1 MSKEHRRPLFAV
13 LIVCTLIIASLPIGV
28 GAEGTSISAVPT
40 PRIAPEGEQQQADAA
55 LAQGRG
61 FLRRNRADQALP
73 LLESALELY
82 RHVNVPAGMAA
93 AQDAIGDIYVQHGQ
107 HEVALERYRNAL
119 DLFRA
124 QKDVAQVNLMLA
136 KIGATQYL
144 AGDEAASQA
153 TFAQMTGNNEAAG
166 EKRDSK
172 KKNAAV
178 IFAAL
183 SASAPG
189 MVCPSFNSNSNTPPP
204 MGNTAGNAPSPGN
217 AAGNGAGSATGNSAP
232 PNFGHAPNG
241 LDGIGRMDLRVVDQ
255 DGNPVPGVKAQL
267 ATKRPNG
274 INCDC
279 WENTDQI
286 GRAVLPPI
294 HVGKVL
300 KLALKAKGFESVEM
314 VVDPQQMAE
323 PFKVV
328 MRAKGALPKAAT
340 AAGGA
345 SPASAANA
353 AASSAANNARNFQ
366 PPACFGLY
374 SLFNSYVIG
383 QFGLGRGNYSQN
395 RLAEAR
401 ANYENVLAAADATGP
416 VGNLAAARLYR
427 VVAQTNLGDVD
438 FKEGRSAD
446 AIKLYTAA
454 AEGARQDSRPELV
467 WGAYRGIGKSH
478 LALAAQASNPQ
489 QAAQSREE
497 SLKAYRLSLA
507 SIELILDGSLRADE
521 ARAHF
526 LATTKDVFDEAAGAL
541 AEMALTTQSA
551 TATVG
556 GRRAE
561 SDTADAANA
570 AAPLDGQ
577 ALAYAAEAF
586 KIAEQGRAR
595 ALLDV
600 LGAAR
605 AEITEGVPAPLAERK
620 AANLARQYE
629 IAELLRGTSA
639 PGQAS
644 PQQSVAELEKE
655 LERLNVEYNNLENQI
670 RTSNPRYAQLA
681 RTQPLALA
689 EVQRQVLDPGTAL
702 LVYSLGRERSY
713 LWAVT
718 QTELQ
723 LFRLPAR
730 AELEQQVIALREQ
743 MIPSG
748 VRRSLI
754 RSEEGIRGIGEEV
767 QAITPDEVERGL
779 KLGVPAAM
787 AQSIRNY
794 ETASHQLYKSVLAP
808 AMPLAGDKR
817 LLVIADGALNY
828 VPFESFVTAP
838 SAAGAD
844 YSKLAYLVQTN
855 EIIYAPSASV
865 VAAVRQQQQQAGKTV
880 AGRGMLLVAD
890 PVFQPNDVRV
900 KGEAAKA
907 AAAGGAN
914 RAAQQLALQSAV
926 GDLTK
931 QRTPAIRLARLS
943 GTRAEANQIAKLSRA
958 SGEEAD
964 VWLDFDASEANIRQ
978 RDLSRYRVVHFA
990 THGLLDAERPQFT
1003 GLALTLVGE
1012 TQADGFLRVGEV
1024 FNLRLGAPLV
1034 VLSACETGLGKEKRG
1049 EGVIGLTRAFM
1060 YAGAPTVG
1068 VSLWSVADRSTA
1080 ELMPDFYKR
1089 LLASPATSPS
1099 AAMRAA
1105 QLNMIAG
1112 QKYSAP
1118 FYWAPFVLVG
1128 DWR

>member
-1 MSKEHRRPLFAV
+1 
-13 LIVCTLIIASLPIGV
+13 
-28 GAEGTSISAVPT
+28 
-40 PRIAPEGEQQQADAA
+40 
-55 LAQGRG
+55 
-61 FLRRNRADQALP
+61 
-73 LLESALELY
+73 
-82 RHVNVPAGMAA
+82 
-93 AQDAIGDIYVQHGQ
+93 
-107 HEVALERYRNAL
+107 
-119 DLFRA
+119 
-124 QKDVAQVNLMLA
+124 
-136 KIGATQYL
+136 
-144 AGDEAASQA
+144 
-153 TFAQMTGNNEAAG
+153 
-166 EKRDSK
+166 
-172 KKNAAV
+172 
-178 IFAAL
+178 
-183 SASAPG
+183 
-189 MVCPSFNSNSNTPPP
+189 
-204 MGNTAGNAPSPGN
+204 
-217 AAGNGAGSATGNSAP
+217 
-232 PNFGHAPNG
+232 
-241 LDGIGRMDLRVVDQ
+241 MDLRVVDQ

-427 VVAQTNLGDVD
+427 VVAQTNLGDVA
-438 FKEGRSAD
+438 FKEGRYAD
-446 AIKLYTAA
+446 AIKLYTSAA
-454 AEGARQDSRPELV
+454 DGARQDNRPELV

-478 LALAAQASNPQ
+478 LALAAQASNSQ
-489 QAAQSREE
+489 QTAQGREE

-526 LATTKDVFDEAAGAL
+526 LATTKDVFDEATGAL
-541 AEMALTTQSA
+541 AEMALVVQPA
-551 TATVG
+551 TATIG
-556 GRRAE
+556 GG
-561 SDTADAANA
+561 SAAQDSA
-570 AAPLDGQ
+570 HTAPLDGQ

-605 AEITEGVPAPLAERK
+605 AEITEGVPATLAERK

-639 PGQAS
+639 PGHA
-644 PQQSVAELEKE
+644 PTQQSVVELEKE
-655 LERLNVEYNNLENQI
+655 LERLNTEYNNLENQI

-689 EVQRQVLDPGTAL
+689 EVQRQVLDAGTSL

-718 QTELQ
+718 QTKLQ

-767 QAITPDEVERGL
+767 QAMTPDEVERGL
-779 KLGVPAAM
+779 KLGLPAAV
-787 AQSIRNY
+787 AQSIRDY
-794 ETASHQLYKSVLAP
+794 ETASHQLYKSVLAS

-817 LLVIADGALNY
+817 LLVVADGALNY

-838 SAAGAD
+838 SAVGTD

-865 VAAVRQQQQQAGKTV
+865 VAAGRQQQQAGKTV

-890 PVFQPNDVRV
+890 PVFQPSDARV
-900 KGEAAKA
+900 KGDAAKA
-907 AAAGGAN
+907 AASGAN

-931 QRTPAIRLARLS
+931 QRTPAIKLARLS

-958 SGEEAD
+958 SGGEAD

-978 RDLSRYRVVHFA
+978 RDLSRYGVVHFA

-1003 GLALTLVGE
+1003 GLALTLVGD
-1012 TQADGFLRVGEV
+1012 TPADGFLRVGEV

-1034 VLSACETGLGKEKRG
+1034 MLSACETGLGKEKRG

-1089 LLASPATSPS
+1089 LLASPDTSPS

-1105 QLNMIAG
+1105 QVNMIAG
-1112 QKYSAP
+1112 KKYSAP

>member
-1 MSKEHRRPLFAV
+1 
-13 LIVCTLIIASLPIGV
+13 
-28 GAEGTSISAVPT
+28 
-40 PRIAPEGEQQQADAA
+40 
-55 LAQGRG
+55 
-61 FLRRNRADQALP
+61 
-73 LLESALELY
+73 
-82 RHVNVPAGMAA
+82 
-93 AQDAIGDIYVQHGQ
+93 
-107 HEVALERYRNAL
+107 
-119 DLFRA
+119 
-124 QKDVAQVNLMLA
+124 LMLA

-232 PNFGHAPNG
+232 PNFGHAPKG

-427 VVAQTNLGDVD
+427 VVAQTNLGDVA
-438 FKEGRSAD
+438 FKEGRYAD
-446 AIKLYTAA
+446 AIKLYTSAA
-454 AEGARQDSRPELV
+454 DGARQDNRPELV

-478 LALAAQASNPQ
+478 LALAAQASNSQ
-489 QAAQSREE
+489 QTAQGREE

-526 LATTKDVFDEAAGAL
+526 LATTKDVFDEATGAL
-541 AEMALTTQSA
+541 AEMALVVQPA
-551 TATVG
+551 TATIG
-556 GRRAE
+556 GG
-561 SDTADAANA
+561 SAAQDSA
-570 AAPLDGQ
+570 HTAPLDGQ

-605 AEITEGVPAPLAERK
+605 AEITEGVPATLAERK

-639 PGQAS
+639 PGHA
-644 PQQSVAELEKE
+644 PTQQSVVELEKE
-655 LERLNVEYNNLENQI
+655 LERLNTEYNNLENQI

-689 EVQRQVLDPGTAL
+689 EVQRQVLDAGTSL

-718 QTELQ
+718 QTKLQ

-767 QAITPDEVERGL
+767 QAMTPDEVERGL
-779 KLGVPAAM
+779 KLGLPAAV
-787 AQSIRNY
+787 AQSIRDY
-794 ETASHQLYKSVLAP
+794 ETASHQLYKSVLAS

-817 LLVIADGALNY
+817 LLVVADGALNY

-838 SAAGAD
+838 SAVGTD

-865 VAAVRQQQQQAGKTV
+865 VAAGRQQQQAGKTV

-890 PVFQPNDVRV
+890 PVFQPSDARV
-900 KGEAAKA
+900 KGDAAKA
-907 AAAGGAN
+907 AASGAN

-931 QRTPAIRLARLS
+931 QRTPAIKLARLS

-958 SGEEAD
+958 SGGEAD

-978 RDLSRYRVVHFA
+978 RDLSRYGVVHFA

-1003 GLALTLVGE
+1003 GLALTLVGD
-1012 TQADGFLRVGEV
+1012 TPADGFLRVGEV

-1034 VLSACETGLGKEKRG
+1034 MLSACETGLGKEKRG

-1089 LLASPATSPS
+1089 LLASPDTSPS

-1105 QLNMIAG
+1105 QVNMIAG
-1112 QKYSAP
+1112 KKYSAP